1 MDFNFSALECFTAAR
16 GKLQSSAIGK
26 LQHIVVN
33 WQVESYANRHRMQ
46 TWKTDEAAG
55 GGTLQNFTSHCL
67 HYVEWITGDR
77 ICGLF
82 ARLSHI
88 PGDVRSGDATVG
100 MQLEFISGAHAVVAS
115 SAAARHGTGHEI
127 ALYGSDG
134 ALILRNNGS
143 DHMRGFE
150 LFFAGPDDRPIRRV
164 LLADEGQGEDQDARI
179 IPTARLIER
188 FVDWLCGGVPV
199 ENDIMAGLR
208 VQRLIEAA
216 QESNRL
222 RRWVEVPAYAES
234 MENT

>member
-1 MDFNFSALECFTAAR
+1 M
-16 GKLQSSAIGK
+16 
-26 LQHIVVN
+26 VN

-115 SAAARHGTGHEI
+115 SAAARHGTGHKSP
-127 ALYGSDG
+127 YTG
-134 ALILRNNGS
+134 A
-143 DHMRGFE
+143 
-150 LFFAGPDDRPIRRV
+150 
-164 LLADEGQGEDQDARI
+164 
-179 IPTARLIER
+179 
-188 FVDWLCGGVPV
+188 
-199 ENDIMAGLR
+199 MAH
-208 VQRLIEAA
+208 
-216 QESNRL
+216 
-222 RRWVEVPAYAES
+222 
-234 MENT
+234 